1 MSIHKYNG
9 LVNDEGY
16 YTGPEM
22 EWNVEDVEIIAGRK
36 GLTFQQDDY
45 ARILVASLT
54 DNPGVMQ
61 RIEQAIADT
70 IEYMMYEKILTPK
83 GRTSSEDED
92 PLDSWT

>member
-1 MSIHKYNG
+1 MSIQKYNG

-45 ARILVASLT
+45 ARILIASLM
-54 DNPGVMQ
+54 DNEGVME
-61 RIEQAIADT
+61 RIEKAIVDT
-70 IEYMMYEKILTPK
+70 IEYMIAEKELNPK
-83 GRTSSEDED
+83 K
-92 PLDSWT
+92 P